1 MAMAA
6 FRILRGS
13 MAYSANLEQSQL
25 SSLRTL
31 MSHSTYNTPVYRGM
45 PVSTVG
51 ITQCILNHEFVKI
64 SFSDLYLCNS
74 HGSLLNRGIGF

>member
-13 MAYSANLEQSQL
+13 MAYSATLEQSKL
-25 SSLRTL
+25 ASLLTL
-31 MSHSTYNTPVYRGM
+31 MSHSTYNIPVNRGM

-51 ITQCILNHEFVKI
+51 ITQCTLYPEFVEI
-64 SFSDLYLCNS
+64 SISDLYSYNS
-74 HGSLLNRGIGF
+74 QGSLINRGVGF